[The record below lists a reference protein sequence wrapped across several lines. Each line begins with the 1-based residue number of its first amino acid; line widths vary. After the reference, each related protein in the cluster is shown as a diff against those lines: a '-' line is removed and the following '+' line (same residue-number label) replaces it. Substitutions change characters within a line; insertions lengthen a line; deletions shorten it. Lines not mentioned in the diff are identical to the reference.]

1 MKIFLISLVTVFL
14 VCLIVQVKGQNYGIP
29 VGSVLVYD
37 QSSPLFKNED
47 GTYSTR
53 VPITICNRRWGIDMC
68 DRFITNVT
76 FDYEYRKL
84 R

>member
-1 MKIFLISLVTVFL
+1 MKVFLIVFTIPF
-14 VCLIVQVKGQNYGIP
+14 LIYFVIQVKGQNIGTP

-47 GTYSTR
+47 GSYSTR
-53 VPITICNRRWGIDMC
+53 VPITICNTKWNIEMC
-68 DRFITNVT
+68 DRFNADVR
-76 FDYEYRKL
+76 FDYGYRNL